1 MVIINLVK
9 GQAGLVDLV
18 VLCLP
23 HTVAKPP
30 LPADGDIGD
39 ISPLLPVVVYFFTI
53 DILFSAENVKFW
65 PILAILL

>member
-1 MVIINLVK
+1 MIIDIINLVE

-30 LPADGDIGD
+30 LPADEDIVD
-39 ISPLLPVVVYFFTI
+39 ISPLLPVVMYFF
-53 DILFSAENVKFW
+53 
-65 PILAILL
+65 